1 MNYILRFKDIYYW
14 KLINKNNKKIYIK
27 ENIKDTFELYIS
39 PLNININNIEYWYDI
54 ITNKIIGIK
63 STYKGLEIVPSPY
76 TLPIDSLNEIDNID
90 IKDLELYTEISN
102 SLTYI
107 SFYCDLLSNI
117 YDIEELP
124 YEEVL
129 KEINSEN
136 NMLNMKLTLTKNKT
150 I

>member
-1 MNYILRFKDIYYW
+1 MYYTLRFKDIYYW

-27 ENIKDTFELYIS
+27 EKLKDTFELYIK

-76 TLPIDSLNEIDNID
+76 ILPFDSLNEIDNINV
-90 IKDLELYTEISN
+90 IDLELYTEISN

-136 NMLNMKLTLTKNKT
+136 NMLNMKLALTKNKT